1 MKLAQALIIR
11 SDYQNKTYEL
21 KNRITSNAKVQEG
34 EIASENP
41 IELLNE
47 LKSILKE
54 LEELIKRINKT
65 NNETKFEGNTTL
77 ADAICTRDSIKR
89 KRNIL
94 ISVIEEASIRIDRY
108 SQSEVKFIST
118 INVSELQKECD
129 LLSKKYRELD
139 IKIQEK
145 NWLTELI

>member
-77 ADAICTRDSIKR
+77 ADAICARDSIKR

-139 IKIQEK
+139 MKIQEK
-145 NWLTELI
+145 NWLTELM

>member
-1 MKLAQALIIR
+1 MKLAQALLIR
-11 SDYQNKTYEL
+11 SDYQNKIYEL
-21 KNRITSNAKVQEG
+21 KNRITSNTKVQEG
-34 EIASENP
+34 EMVSENP

-54 LEELIKRINKT
+54 LEALIKRINKT
-65 NNETKFEGNTTL
+65 NNETKFEENTTL
-77 ADAICTRDSIKR
+77 ADAICTRDNIKR

-94 ISVIEEASIRIDRY
+94 VSIIEEASIRIDRY

-129 LLSKKYRELD
+129 VLSKKYRELD
-139 IKIQEK
+139 MKIQEQ
-145 NWLTELI
+145 NWLTELM